1 MSARMTLA
9 LLAAGLAA
17 SACGQVADDAASAAT
32 ASAPSPSAPIA
43 TALSTTGGMPQRCA
57 SPAPASLPAAV
68 DVLLVEADAIA
79 PLRAVVVAR
88 DGTTVAE
95 RGYGG
100 ARPDTPANIKSA
112 SKTVMSAL
120 VGIAI
125 DRGLLEG
132 VDQPIAPLLKDALP
146 ADPDPRLARVTIGH
160 LLSMQ
165 AGMERTS
172 GPYYGRWVASPD
184 WVRDALVRPFVDE
197 PGGAMLYSTGST
209 HLLSAILVRAS
220 GRPVRDLAR
229 EWLGPQA
236 GFVISAWDTDPQG
249 IHFGGN
255 NMAMDTRSLLA
266 FGELYRSGG
275 VSRDGRRLLP
285 AAWIDAS
292 WQPRTQS
299 RFTGD
304 DYGYGWFLREMAGHP
319 VRYAWGYGG
328 QMLYV
333 VPTLDLVMAMTSD
346 DGAASARTGHR
357 DALHGLA
364 GEIIRAAACDARA
377 P

>member
-1 MSARMTLA
+1 MSRARVLPMLLLVTLVPP
-9 LLAAGLAA
+9 
-17 SACGQVADDAASAAT
+17 ACGQGHPPDASGPMSHGTPAPDARGPATPADPPATGAACAPPRFEQAAT
-32 ASAPSPSAPIA
+32 TVA
-43 TALSTTGGMPQRCA
+43 AL
-57 SPAPASLPAAV
+57 LE
-68 DVLLVEADAIA
+68 DADAIT

-88 DGTTVAE
+88 EGRLLAE
-95 RGYGG
+95 RGYRG
-100 ARPDTPANIKSA
+100 ADPGTPANIKSA
-112 SKTVMSAL
+112 SKSVISAL

-125 DRGLLEG
+125 DKGLLEG
-132 VDQPIAPLLKDALP
+132 VDQPIAPLLQDRLP

-165 AGMERTS
+165 AGLEPTS
-172 GPYYGRWVASPD
+172 GRNYGRWVASPD
-184 WVRDALVRPFVDE
+184 WVRDALARPFVDE
-197 PGGAMLYSTGST
+197 PGGNMLYSTGSS
-209 HLLSAILVRAS
+209 HLLSAILARVA
-220 GRPVRDLAR
+220 GRPVLDLAR
-229 EWLGPQA
+229 EWLGPQS
-236 GFVISAWDTDPQG
+236 GFVITAWDRDPQG

-285 AAWIDAS
+285 EAWIEAS
-292 WQPRTQS
+292 WTPRTQS

-304 DYGYGWFLREMAGHP
+304 AYGHGWFLRVIAGEP

-333 VPTLDLVMAMTSD
+333 VPSLGLVVAMTSD

-364 GEIIRAAACDARA
+364 GEIIRALRC
-377 P
+377 PS